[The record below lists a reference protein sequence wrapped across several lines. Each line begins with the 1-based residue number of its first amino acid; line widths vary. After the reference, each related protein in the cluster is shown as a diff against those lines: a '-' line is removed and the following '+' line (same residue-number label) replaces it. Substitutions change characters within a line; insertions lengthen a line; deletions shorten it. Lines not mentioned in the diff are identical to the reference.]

1 MNDSDL
7 QKNMDTIT
15 DRTGYRDWLSK
26 WYIGFFT
33 IAVIG
38 LTSVI
43 FLHISDQMWEKF
55 NYGVSQLG
63 EEMLEELMELRDDL
77 DDEEFDPAF
86 LSLFPD
92 DSYDLDDFGPVK
104 WSPDLLEKFKSG
116 IEQEII
122 DESVDNHISD
132 ISFVQ
137 ISNLIS
143 GKIIYQSPEIREY
156 NITFKE
162 PENKHW
168 GYRPFEYKNRK
179 NVILKGIG
187 YSGVRIT
194 KNYFVGLVVDPGI
207 NLQDSD
213 ISLQTST
220 TIYEITEAIER
231 QADSLY
237 IEDKDRLLKMI
248 EDLNAWVYIYIY
260 EENRILWA
268 TKDIHKSD
276 IYIPTEE
283 YDSEI
288 TVLPREILPKEYFY
302 DISDKEDRN
311 YRQYTLIYDI
321 IPTYLYKMDLAVSTH
336 SINKSLNFLALSF
349 ALGALLLIGIVWTGG
364 FILTRRALQPV
375 DEIIVSVN
383 DITSTNLD
391 KRLPVPHLENEIMRL
406 VRTFNELL
414 DRLAKSFEM
423 QKAFIAD
430 ASHELRTPL
439 SILMSDIETALK
451 SLNDTTKMKESLNN
465 SVLEIERMARIVDD
479 LHLLARSDSG
489 QINLQKK
496 AIRLDEV
503 LMATVSRC
511 QILARQNKTT
521 LHIDKIDIVEY
532 KGDEELLI
540 RALSN
545 LVYNAI
551 KYSNQNSTVELNL
564 YKKED
569 VAYFSVI
576 DEGIGISQEDQKKI
590 FDRFYRIDSSRS
602 RDTGGS
608 GLGLAIAKWICEI
621 HNGAIK
627 VVSEPGKGS
636 RFTIELPL
644 LELKNIKNYT

>member
-1 MNDSDL
+1 MTFT
-7 QKNMDTIT
+7 KK
-15 DRTGYRDWLSK
+15 TGYRDWQSK
-26 WYIGFFT
+26 WYIGFFS
-33 IAVIG
+33 IVVIG

-77 DDEEFDPAF
+77 DDEEFDPTF
-86 LSLFPD
+86 LALFPD

-104 WSPDLLEKFKSG
+104 WTPDLLQKFKSG

-122 DESVDNHISD
+122 DESVDNHIDD

-137 ISNLIS
+137 MSNLIS
-143 GKIIYQSPEIREY
+143 GKIIYQSPEIKTY
-156 NITFKE
+156 DITFKE

-168 GYRPFEYKNRK
+168 GYRPFEYKNLK
-179 NVILKGIG
+179 NVLLKGMG
-187 YSGVRIT
+187 YSGIRIT
-194 KNYFVGLVVDPGI
+194 KNYFVGLVVDPGTSFED
-207 NLQDSD
+207 ND
-213 ISLQTST
+213 ISLQIAF
-220 TIYEITEAIER
+220 TIYEIAEAIDR

-237 IEDKDRLLKMI
+237 VEDKDKLIKMI

-268 TKDIHKSD
+268 TKDIQKSD
-276 IYIPTEE
+276 IYIPSEE

-302 DISDKEDRN
+302 DISDKEDRD

-364 FILTRRALQPV
+364 YILTKRALQPV
-375 DEIIVSVN
+375 DEIIGSVN
-383 DITSTNLD
+383 EITSTNLD
-391 KRLPVPHLENEIMRL
+391 KRLPVPKLENEIMRL

-451 SLNDTTKMKESLNN
+451 SLNETAKMEDSLNN

-479 LHLLARSDSG
+479 LHLLASSDSG
-489 QINLQKK
+489 QLNLQKK

-511 QILARQNKTT
+511 QILARQKEIT
-521 LHIDKIDIVEY
+521 LHIDRIDIVEY
-532 KGDEELLI
+532 EGDEELLI

-551 KYSNQNSTVELNL
+551 KYSNKNDSVELNL
-564 YKKED
+564 YIKENI
-569 VAYFSVI
+569 AYFSVI
-576 DEGIGISQEDQKKI
+576 DRGIGISQEDQIKI

-608 GLGLAIAKWICEI
+608 GLGLSIAKWICEI
-621 HNGAIK
+621 HGGTIK
-627 VVSEPGKGS
+627 VVSEPEKGS
-636 RFTIELPL
+636 TFTVELPL
-644 LELKNIKNYT
+644 QKLKPTKNHT